1 MCSVSE
7 FISGK
12 NGAVSIKS
20 FLSVFFFFFC
30 LKVHTYVLL
39 SKADKC

>member
-12 NGAVSIKS
+12 NGAVSIKC
-20 FLSVFFFFFC
+20 FLSVFFFFC